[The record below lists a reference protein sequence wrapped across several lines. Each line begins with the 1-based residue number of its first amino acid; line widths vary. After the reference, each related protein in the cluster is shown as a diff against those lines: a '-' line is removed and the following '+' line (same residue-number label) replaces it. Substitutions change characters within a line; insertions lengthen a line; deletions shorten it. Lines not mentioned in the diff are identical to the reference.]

1 MNISNIFENIIKKL
15 KKEKSLEK
23 SIKISDK
30 TNVTGDNSPFD
41 SVAFVQLTSYI
52 EFELTKKLKKNF
64 SILLNE
70 IPEIKKN
77 KSLTIGGLK
86 KYISSKIKR

>member
-1 MNISNIFENIIKKL
+1 MNISIIFENIFKKL

-23 SIKISDK
+23 NVKIGDK
-30 TNVTGDNSPFD
+30 TNVTGENSPFD

-52 EFELTKKLKKNF
+52 ELELAKKLKKNF

-77 KSLTIGGLK
+77 RSLTIGGLK
-86 KYISSKIKR
+86 KYIFNKIKR